1 MKKAEPIGTLCFL
14 DGTEV
19 PVIGETG
26 RYWLCEGRQFRKN
39 NPAVKGF
46 TPVSKKPK
54 LSKPDPDI
62 LEEVKEDA
70 SR

>member
-1 MKKAEPIGTLCFL
+1 MKKAKTIGTLCFR
-14 DGTEV
+14 DGEEV
-19 PVIGETG
+19 PVISETS
-26 RYWLCEGRQFRKN
+26 RYWLCEGRQFSKN

-46 TPVSKKPK
+46 TPASKKPK
-54 LSKPDPDI
+54 LSKPDPDV

>member
-1 MKKAEPIGTLCFL
+1 MKKAEAIGTLRFTN
-14 DGTEV
+14 GTEV
-19 PVIGETG
+19 PVIGETD
-26 RYWLCEGRQFRKN
+26 RYWLCEGTQFRKN

-54 LSKPDPDI
+54 LSKPDPET